1 MKNNLQY
8 DHCWI
13 GSKNVKAFLNSDRCE
28 LSIAEQVSI
37 FSTTTAFT
45 MHGELAPFPCNML
58 EDDNGNDLMLP
69 IYNHSRNTY
78 YNLQS

>member
-1 MKNNLQY
+1 MRAK
-8 DHCWI
+8 HCRTLFI
-13 GSKNVKAFLNSDRCE
+13 D
-28 LSIAEQVSI
+28 IVSI